1 MPSSAVLEPV
11 RPLHHLPRRDATATG
26 VLRALGTGPMPVVA
40 EASVVASTRL
50 AADETAPASAA
61 PAPAESVR
69 SLRLRDLTTGGAA
82 AAGSWTLAAHLG
94 LLGTATGT
102 FVVSVVSAI
111 LVALAADSLTGLRR
125 MLLNTVRRARQAGV
139 HRTRGPRSAGGG
151 GASRDARE
159 GAVPLL
165 PR

>member
-1 MPSSAVLEPV
+1 MRGVARVRVRQAGAMQSSAVLEPV
-11 RPLHHLPRRDATATG
+11 RPLRHLPRRDATATG
-26 VLRALGTGPMPVVA
+26 VLRALGTGPMPAVT
-40 EASVVASTRL
+40 EAATTRSRP
-50 AADETAPASAA
+50 ATDEAPPAPA

-125 MLLNTVRRARQAGV
+125 MLLTTVRRARRNRV
-139 HRTRGPRSAGGG
+139 HRTRGTR
-151 GASRDARE
+151 
-159 GAVPLL
+159 
-165 PR
+165 